1 MKKNVFMTA
10 AVAALFLITVGVN
23 AGFAMQN
30 GDGKKGDGKKGES
43 QTEKTMDHSDITSGA
58 KFGEHVSDMAQKSD
72 KHGMDRKGFSGE
84 MNPGTHHQGYSG
96 IKNAGE

>member
-1 MKKNVFMTA
+1 MKKNVFVTA

-30 GDGKKGDGKKGES
+30 GDGKKGES